1 MVRLSITD
9 FNFFIPRFNHKQV
22 IESVSGHCNTLS
34 GSQDLTSQE
43 VQIDGQNANLA
54 LVSLTV

>member
-9 FNFFIPRFNHKQV
+9 FYIFIPRFNHKQV

>member
-9 FNFFIPRFNHKQV
+9 LYFFIPRFNHKQV

>member
-9 FNFFIPRFNHKQV
+9 FYFFIPRFNHKQV

-34 GSQDLTSQE
+34 GSQDLTSQ
-43 VQIDGQNANLA
+43 IDGQNANLA

>member
-1 MVRLSITD
+1 MIRLSITD
-9 FNFFIPRFNHKQV
+9 LIFFIPRFNHKQV

-34 GSQDLTSQE
+34 GSQYMTSQE
-43 VQIDGQNANLA
+43 VQVDGQNANLA

>member
-9 FNFFIPRFNHKQV
+9 LYFFIPRFNHKQV
-22 IESVSGHCNTLS
+22 IESVSVHCNTLS
-34 GSQDLTSQE
+34 GSQDVTSQE

>member
-9 FNFFIPRFNHKQV
+9 LYFFIPRFNHKQV
-22 IESVSGHCNTLS
+22 IESISGHCNTLS
-34 GSQDLTSQE
+34 GSQDLASQE

>member
-1 MVRLSITD
+1 MIRLSVTD
-9 FNFFIPRFNHKQV
+9 LYFFIPCFNHKQV

>member
-1 MVRLSITD
+1 MVGLSITD
-9 FNFFIPRFNHKQV
+9 FYIFIPRLNHKQL

-43 VQIDGQNANLA
+43 VQIDRQNANLA